1 MNYGDSFTKLNLYGI
16 DTTLSSKSHSERQLH
31 WRPGQCPGRV
41 PKWGSG
47 ASPVAVP
54 SCTTRCRLTWP
65 SCRCPYSLA
74 ASGDTCRLSLPR
86 RTDVHSPPCDVWLI
100 LEGQNVRCYIFY
112 FIVNEWGM
120 IVLWRPMTHMFFSW
134 RGVVMATT
142 CCGLLQYTSMSM
154 STPPPPQ
161 QRAGVG
167 LGPAGCELCISDF
180 IFYFIHFIPISMQQT
195 MF

>member
-16 DTTLSSKSHSERQLH
+16 DTTLSSKSQSSKSHSERQLH

-54 SCTTRCRLTWP
+54 SCITRCRLTWT
-65 SCRCPYSLA
+65 SCRCLYSVA
-74 ASGDTCRLSLPR
+74 TSGDTCRLSLPR
-86 RTDVHSPPCDVWLI
+86 RTDVRSSPCDVWLI
-100 LEGQNVRCYIFY
+100 LEGKKCAMLYFLFY
-112 FIVNEWGM
+112 REWMRNDCAMTTHDSHVFI
-120 IVLWRPMTHMFFSW
+120 SW

-154 STPPPPQ
+154 STPPPPPSRGQ
-161 QRAGVG
+161 G
-167 LGPAGCELCISDF
+167 SD
-180 IFYFIHFIPISMQQT
+180 
-195 MF
+195 